1 MKYSHILWDFNGT
14 ILDDV
19 DTGIKSANTLLSRRG
34 LNLLPDAD
42 CYRNVFC
49 FPIIEY
55 YRKLG
60 FDFSRESFDDLAV
73 EWVGEY
79 LKNVKTAGL
88 YPGVLETLK
97 EIKRLGI
104 YQAVLS
110 ATERSMLDAQLSDL
124 GISELFNEVVGT
136 DNIKACGKTD
146 AGIEWA
152 RRTRPARA
160 LLIGDTD
167 HDLHTAR
174 AMGADCILFSG
185 GHQPR
190 SALLDSGVPLIDD
203 IRDVLSYIL

>member
-1 MKYSHILWDFNGT
+1 MKYSHILWDFKRT
-14 ILDDV
+14 ILRRR
-19 DTGIKSANTLLSRRG
+19 GHRHQSANTLLSAAV
-34 LNLLPDAD
+34 LNCCPTPTATETSLL
-42 CYRNVFC
+42 
-49 FPIIEY
+49 PIIEY

-190 SALLDSGVPLIDD
+190 SALLDNGAPLIDD